1 MSIYYVLKFI
11 QDPRNTAVNKE
22 AKTPCPPGVYILGRD
37 ISGLHFTVV
46 DLVCALLFSVLCSAI
61 LLKLHGFCCFIYLL
75 CFVAGIK
82 LHHHQIL

>member
-1 MSIYYVLKFI
+1 VLKFI

>member
-46 DLVCALLFSVLCSAI
+46 DLVCALLWSVLCYSVKA
-61 LLKLHGFCCFIYLL
+61 
-75 CFVAGIK
+75 A
-82 LHHHQIL
+82 